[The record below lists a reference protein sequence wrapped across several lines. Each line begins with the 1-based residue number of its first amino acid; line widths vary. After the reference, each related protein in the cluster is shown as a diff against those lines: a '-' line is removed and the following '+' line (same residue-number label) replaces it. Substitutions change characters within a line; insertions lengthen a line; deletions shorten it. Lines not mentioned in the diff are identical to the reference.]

1 MSKRGALK
9 LLAFLVGLY
18 FVLEYVLPE
27 KLGGDF
33 DSYEVRAPAGC
44 VLGTNTLAFYVGHY
58 RAEQCGIGRLV
69 QRGATGTWTRTPNRP
84 VLQPALFQA
93 HERYGMSQ
101 LAVQAN
107 GTELTMVYL
116 GKNMQR
122 EPVLCYATSGD
133 TGLTWRR
140 HGPVVFS
147 TNGHYWSSHE
157 YPNGDVPG
165 AIQWY
170 AAQYHEGLWRM
181 ALICA
186 TKGLVLAQGPT
197 LTNMTL
203 QPTVLRSIAQLPLGI
218 TAFDARLV
226 SNQWRGYFV
235 AEGRLRVQT
244 LADGSDLSDKSD
256 GSDRSDMSDV
266 SDTDICAYRLG
277 PRADEALIGVERA
290 PATARAPEQAP
301 VLTEL
306 YCAPARLTNTGT
318 LIKSV
323 GAQGRPTYLTR
334 GIKWAGDFTM
344 IVGGFAVF
352 MAVINL
358 FLYHSKRI
366 AQRQPGLHNSVLF
379 FLFAVVM
386 GVFTFFGNKPGEYG
400 TQIIMRAPTP
410 AAVALEA
417 ALKKS
422 MLQAFTTLTNINDKR
437 VTVEVCLQQQET
449 TVTGALLHVRYIGIF
464 PAAQRAQ
471 VLPQLRAAVAS
482 QARIDTRAVQVDCAP
497 DVMKTGFDFV
507 FKAFLVPLGI
517 ATFSTITFYMISAAY
532 RAFKIRS
539 AEAVL
544 LMVAAF
550 IVMIGQLPLG
560 AWLTH
565 GLPDNVFFLQLPWL
579 AQKLLMVANSSAF
592 RGVLIGIMIGGLA
605 AGLRIWLGMDES
617 VYAGLDK

>member
-33 DSYEVRAPAGC
+33 DSYEVRSPAGC
-44 VLGTNTLAFYVGHY
+44 VLGTNTLALYVGHY

-69 QRGATGTWTRTPNRP
+69 QNGATGSWTRTPNRP

-93 HERYGMSQ
+93 YERYGMSQ

-107 GTELTMVYL
+107 GTALTLVYI

-133 TGLTWRR
+133 AGLTWRR

-147 TNGHYWSSHE
+147 TNGQFLSSQKC
-157 YPNGDVPG
+157 PNGDVPG

-170 AAQYHEGLWRM
+170 AAQYHEGLWQM

-186 TKGLVLAQGPT
+186 TKGVVLAQGPT

-203 QPTVLRSIAQLPLGI
+203 QTTALRSVAQLPLGI

-235 AEGRLRVQT
+235 AEGRLQVQN
-244 LADGSDLSDKSD
+244 LADGMDQVDTVDLL
-256 GSDRSDMSDV
+256 
-266 SDTDICAYRLG
+266 DTSICAYRLG
-277 PRADEALIGVERA
+277 PRAGEAVICVERA

-301 VLTEL
+301 VQTEL
-306 YCAPARLTNTGT
+306 YCAPARLTSNGT
-318 LIKSV
+318 LMKSV
-323 GAQGRPTYLTR
+323 GAQARPTYLTR

-379 FLFAVVM
+379 FIFMVLM
-386 GVFTFFGNKPGEYG
+386 GIFTFFGNKPGEYG
-400 TQIIMRAPTP
+400 TQIVVRAPTP
-410 AAVALEA
+410 AAVTLEA
-417 ALKKS
+417 ALKKD

-437 VTVEVCLQQQET
+437 VTVEVCLQQQGT
-449 TVTGALLHVRYIGIF
+449 TVTGAVLHARYIGIF

-471 VLPQLRAAVAS
+471 VVPELRAAVARHV
-482 QARIDTRAVQVDCAP
+482 QIAAQAVQVDFAP
-497 DVMKTGFDFV
+497 AVMQTGFDFV

-565 GLPDNVFFLQLPWL
+565 GLPDGVFFLQLPWL

>member
-33 DSYEVRAPAGC
+33 DSYEVRSPAGC

-69 QRGATGTWTRTPNRP
+69 LNGAAGTWTRTPNRP

-93 HERYGMSQ
+93 YERYGMSQ

-107 GTELTMVYL
+107 GAALTLVYI

-122 EPVLCYATSGD
+122 EPVLCYATSDD

-140 HGPVVFS
+140 RGPVVFS
-147 TNGHYWSSHE
+147 TNGQFWSSQKS
-157 YPNGDVPG
+157 PNGNVPG

-170 AAQYHEGLWRM
+170 AAQYHEGLWQM

-197 LTNMTL
+197 LSNMTL
-203 QPTVLRSIAQLPLGI
+203 QTTALRTVAQLPLGI
-218 TAFDARLV
+218 TAFDAQLV
-226 SNQWRGYFV
+226 SNRWRGYFV
-235 AEGRLRVQT
+235 AEGRLRVQD
-244 LADGSDLSDKSD
+244 LADGVDQVDTMDLVD
-256 GSDRSDMSDV
+256 GG
-266 SDTDICAYRLG
+266 ICAYRLG
-277 PRADEALIGVERA
+277 PRTAEAMICVEHV

-306 YCAPARLTNTGT
+306 YCAPAQLTSSGT
-318 LIKSV
+318 LMKSV
-323 GAQGRPTYLTR
+323 GAQARPTYLTR

-379 FLFAVVM
+379 FVFMVVM
-386 GVFTFFGNKPGEYG
+386 GVFTFLGNNPGEYG
-400 TQIIMRAPTP
+400 TRIIVRTPTP
-410 AAVALEA
+410 AAAALEA

-422 MLQAFTTLTNINDKR
+422 MVEAFNTLTNINDKH
-437 VTVEVCLQQQET
+437 VTAEVCLLPRGP
-449 TVTGALLHVRYIGIF
+449 TVTGVLLRVRYIGTF

-471 VLPQLRAAVAS
+471 VVPQLRAGVAT
-482 QARIDTRAVQVDCAP
+482 QVQIAPQDVQVDFAP
-497 DVMKTGFDFV
+497 DVMKTGFDFM

-565 GLPDNVFFLQLPWL
+565 GLPDSVFYLQLPWL

>member
-44 VLGTNTLAFYVGHY
+44 TLGGTTLVFYVGHY
-58 RAEQCGIGRLV
+58 RAEQCALGRMRWDAAAGVWL
-69 QRGATGTWTRTPNRP
+69 REPNRP
-84 VLQPALFQA
+84 VLQPAVFQT

-101 LAVQAN
+101 LALQAQ
-107 GTELTMVYL
+107 GDVLTLLYL
-116 GKNMQR
+116 GRNMQR
-122 EPVLCYATSGD
+122 EPVLCFATSRD
-133 TGLTWRR
+133 AGLTWRR
-140 HGPVVFS
+140 GGPVVVA
-147 TNGHYWSSHE
+147 TNQQFVSSAVA
-157 YPNGDVPG
+157 PNGALPG
-165 AIQWY
+165 ALQFY
-170 AAQYHEGLWRM
+170 AAHYDGVQWRM
-181 ALICA
+181 LLICA
-186 TKGLVLAQGPT
+186 AKGLLLAHGPT
-197 LTNMTL
+197 LTNMT
-203 QPTVLRSIAQLPLGI
+203 VLLPPRRSVAQLPI
-218 TAFDARLV
+218 NIVAFDAQRV
-226 SNQWRGYFV
+226 SNAWRAYFV
-235 AEGRLRVQT
+235 ADGRLQT
-244 LADGSDLSDKSD
+244 LLLSDQSD
-256 GSDRSDMSDV
+256 ESDQSDISEKGV
-266 SDTDICAYRLG
+266 CALRLG
-277 PRADEALIGVERA
+277 PAPGVALVGVTRA
-290 PATARAPEQAP
+290 PQAARAQEQAP
-301 VLTEL
+301 LLTEL
-306 YCAPARLTNTGT
+306 YCAPAALTGAWT

-323 GAQGRPTYLTR
+323 GAPARPTYLTR

-379 FLFAVVM
+379 FVFMVVM
-386 GVFTFFGNKPGEYG
+386 GVFTFFGSKPGEYG
-400 TQIIMRAPTP
+400 TQVIVHAPTP
-410 AAVALEA
+410 AAAARAA
-417 ALKKS
+417 ALKTS
-422 MLQAFTTLTNINDKR
+422 VLQAFNTLTNINDKR
-437 VTVEVCLQQQET
+437 VTVALTVQQAGPA
-449 TVTGALLHVRYIGIF
+449 VTGATLVVRYIGTL
-464 PAAQRAQ
+464 PARQRAQ
-471 VLPQLRAAVAS
+471 VLPLLQAGVARH
-482 QARIDTRAVQVDCAP
+482 ARIEPATVQVDFAP
-497 DVMKTGFDFV
+497 DAMKTGFDFT

-565 GLPDNVFFLQLPWL
+565 AMPDQLFFLQMPWL